1 MAHFRFD
8 DLHELHYCEMVIK
21 EALRLYP
28 SVPLISRVL
37 DEGTRGR
44 TGQRLPKIVC
54 DRGIFVLRLNLGV
67 AG

>member
-1 MAHFRFD
+1 MAEPPRALPWRILSFD
-8 DLHELHYCEMVIK
+8 DLHELHYCEMAIK

-44 TGQRLPKIVC
+44 
-54 DRGIFVLRLNLGV
+54 D
-67 AG
+67 